1 MAIAGYPAGPIDVER
16 GPLRCLWL
24 TRMDPAPPDAGDL
37 AYSFHLLTSLSR
49 AGVRLTVLAMRRT
62 GGRART
68 AEVGGI
74 EWIIVPWEGG
84 GKLGRGA
91 AQRSLFSRLPNVA
104 KQYDTSSF
112 RRALRRQMARGWDAI
127 AVDHLGMGW
136 VWPAVQ
142 AYRRR
147 NTGVVSVYIA
157 HGYESD
163 FRLAMARNFN
173 GNIFHKLALRLD
185 AVKAGRLERGI
196 ARSATFFSA
205 ITSEDRNR
213 FGNLSNSVVLTPGYA
228 GVAADARTIT
238 ATTPRRVVLFGSA
251 LWLAKQM
258 NMIEFVEA
266 ADELFARQQI
276 ELWVVG
282 KVPDHM
288 QGRSVRATRFLGFV
302 EDPQPIFRTARMGIV
317 PERTGGGFKLKTL
330 DYIFNRIPIAALNGS
345 TAGLPLMPGL
355 HYLSFPSIPEL
366 AQGVAV
372 AIDNIE
378 LLNNL
383 QETAYAEC
391 RARFDWAD
399 RGRALYDAML
409 QAHGRLQNLDGRDS
423 PYC

>member
-1 MAIAGYPAGPIDVER
+1 MTDFTEIPR
-16 GPLRCLWL
+16 SPLRCLWL
-24 TRMDPAPPDAGDL
+24 TRMDPALPDAGDL
-37 AYSFHLLTSLSR
+37 TYSFHLLLSLSR
-49 AGVRLTVLAMRRT
+49 AGVRLTVLSMRRRISE
-62 GGRART
+62 RARS
-68 AEVGGI
+68 ADIDGI
-74 EWIIVPWEGG
+74 ERIIVPWESDREIGG
-84 GKLGRGA
+84 RA
-91 AQRSLFSRLPNVA
+91 AVRSLFSRLPNVA
-104 KQYDTSSF
+104 SRYNTAPS
-112 RRALRRQMARGWDAI
+112 RRALRRQMARDWDAI

-142 AYRRR
+142 AYRRH
-147 NTGVVSVYIA
+147 NAGVVSVYIA

-185 AVKAGRLERGI
+185 AFKAGRLERSI
-196 ARSATFFSA
+196 ARSAILFST

-213 FGNLSNSVVLTPGYA
+213 FGNLPNSVVLTPGYA
-228 GVAADARTIT
+228 GVAADARRIT

-258 NMIEFVEA
+258 NLMEFVEA

-282 KVPDHM
+282 RVPDHM
-288 QGRSVRATRFLGFV
+288 HERSVRATRFLGFV

-330 DYIFNRIPIAALNGS
+330 DYIFNRVPIAALSGS
-345 TAGLPLMPGL
+345 TAGLPLRAGW
-355 HYLSFPSIPEL
+355 HYLSFQSIREL
-366 AQGVAV
+366 AQGVAA
-372 AIDNIE
+372 AIDNLE

-391 RARFDWAD
+391 RSRFDWAD
-399 RGRALYDAML
+399 RGRALYEAML
-409 QAHGRLQNLDGRDS
+409 QARRRQQNPKGHDRKYS
-423 PYC
+423 

>member
-1 MAIAGYPAGPIDVER
+1 MRDLVEIGR
-16 GPLRCLWL
+16 NPLRCLWL
-24 TRMDPAPPDAGDL
+24 TRLDPVSPDAGDL
-37 AYSFHLLTSLSR
+37 AYSFHLLLSLSR
-49 AGVRLTVLAMRRT
+49 TGARVTVLANRRT
-62 GGRART
+62 AERTRT
-68 AEVGGI
+68 AEVNGI
-74 EWIIVPWEGG
+74 EWVIVPWEGG

-91 AQRSLFSRLPNVA
+91 GQGSLFSRLPNVA
-104 KQYDTSSF
+104 TQYHTSSF
-112 RRALRRQMARGWDAI
+112 RRALGRQMARGWDAI

-136 VWPAVQ
+136 VWPSVQ

-147 NTGVVSVYIA
+147 NAGVVSVYIA

-163 FRLAMARNFN
+163 FRRAMAQNFN

-185 AVKAGRLERGI
+185 AVKAGRLEREI
-196 ARSATFFSA
+196 ARGATLFSA

-213 FGNLSNSVVLTPGYA
+213 FGNLPSSIVLTPGYA
-228 GVAADARTIT
+228 GVPADPRTIT

-251 LWLAKQM
+251 LWLPKQM
-258 NMIEFVEA
+258 NLLEFVEL

-330 DYIFNRIPIAALNGS
+330 DHIFNRVPIAALSGS
-345 TAGLPLMPGL
+345 TAGLPLRAGW
-355 HYLSFPSIPEL
+355 HYLSFQSIREL

-372 AIDNIE
+372 AIDNLE

-383 QETAYAEC
+383 QEAAYAEC
-391 RARFDWAD
+391 RSRFDWAD
-399 RGRALYDAML
+399 RGCAL
-409 QAHGRLQNLDGRDS
+409 
-423 PYC
+423 